1 MELQCWSPD
10 FGLPSWHP
18 PCLALQTYL
27 SFAGCPVSFTALNN
41 PFWAGQSDLP
51 VFKHRQIRYHD
62 FETIRLYL
70 ESCKYSTDYG
80 LAPKDKAELT
90 AYRDLVEHAL
100 RPAFEL
106 AVWVDPRNYTGLTRP
121 WYAQQLGIPWSY
133 YYPGQYHRR
142 ALGLIQSVSG
152 VDEADPE
159 VEAEMA
165 YLESIIYKRAAECLD
180 VLSQRLGDQVYL
192 LGAAPTSLDALLYS
206 LLAPGLKVPLPHPT
220 LTHLIRERA
229 NLEQYVTR
237 ITHKFFAR
245 YQKHPP
251 TSPESSSG
259 PRESGGSSSSEGKE
273 NTGQPTDSSQPPANT
288 VSYSGWSNWVAVS
301 VAVVAMSAYGR
312 YSGIFSHFSAL
323 ASRLVVTSGPDY

>member
-18 PCLALQTYL
+18 PCLALQTYM
-27 SFAGCPVSFTALNN
+27 SFAGCPVSFQAAGN

-51 VFKHRQIRYHD
+51 LFKHRQIRHHD
-62 FETIRLYL
+62 FENVRQYL
-70 ESCKYSTDYG
+70 ETCKYSTDYG
-80 LAPKDKAELT
+80 LSPKDKAELT

-100 RPAFEL
+100 RPAFQL
-106 AVWVDPRNYTGLTRP
+106 AIWVDPRNYTGLSRP
-121 WYAQQLGIPWSY
+121 WFAQRLGIPWSY
-133 YYPGQYHRR
+133 FYPGQFRKR
-142 ALGLIQSVSG
+142 AIQLIQSVSG
-152 VDEADPE
+152 VEDADPE
-159 VEAEMA
+159 IEPELA

-192 LGAAPTSLDALLYS
+192 LGPAPTSLDALVYS
-206 LLAPGLKVPLPHPT
+206 LLAPGLKVPLPHPSFT
-220 LTHLIRERA
+220 NLIRERA

-245 YQKHPP
+245 YQK
-251 TSPESSSG
+251 SSRAKPELGGS
-259 PRESGGSSSSEGKE
+259 RESTSSTEGGKE
-273 NTGQPTDSSQPPANT
+273 NAGQPTDPNQTPTSA

-323 ASRLVVTSGPDY
+323 ASRLVLASNSDY